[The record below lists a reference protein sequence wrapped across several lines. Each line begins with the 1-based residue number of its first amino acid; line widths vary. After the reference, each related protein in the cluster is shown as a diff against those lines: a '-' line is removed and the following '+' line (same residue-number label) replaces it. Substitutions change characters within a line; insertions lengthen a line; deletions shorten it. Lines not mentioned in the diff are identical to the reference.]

1 MKQKQFPANTF
12 NNLSTDPNT
21 KRYLNKM
28 HSECDKYGILIGV
41 FSDGVSIHTDY
52 EREALKY
59 IEQGKEIPDSLK
71 EKLIATLPERLERN
85 KRYTNNDFE
94 MTEEEAE
101 EILGIKL

>member
-1 MKQKQFPANTF
+1 MKQKQFPAHTL
-12 NNLSTDPNT
+12 NNLRVDPE
-21 KRYLNKM
+21 KQIYIERV
-28 HSECDKYGILIGV
+28 HRECHKYGIITGV
-41 FSDGVSIHTDY
+41 FSNTCSLYTDY

-59 IEQGKEIPDSLK
+59 IEQGKEIPDNLK